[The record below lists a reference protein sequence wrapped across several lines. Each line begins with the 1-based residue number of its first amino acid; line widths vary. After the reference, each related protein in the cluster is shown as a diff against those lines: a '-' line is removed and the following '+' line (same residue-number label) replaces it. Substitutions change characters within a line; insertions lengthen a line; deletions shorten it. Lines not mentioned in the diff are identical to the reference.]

1 MLSASPLRIALLAA
15 LFACLPAQAQIYQY
29 KDAAGRT
36 VISDRPPPAGALPAK
51 AHAAENGVSTSEDPP
66 ATDGANAAAPPK
78 TLADREMEFRK
89 RQQAQREAAEKA
101 QKESADKARRKEDC
115 ERAQRQLR
123 MLESGERIALRDEKG
138 ERVFLEDVQRT
149 AEIERTRRMIADA
162 CR

>member
-1 MLSASPLRIALLAA
+1 MLSAFPLRIALLAA

-51 AHAAENGVSTSEDPP
+51 SHAAGNGVSTSEDPP
-66 ATDGANAAAPPK
+66 ATDGANAPPPK

-138 ERVFLEDVQRT
+138 ERVFLEDMQRA